1 MVETKTNRKLK
12 KKFRITKRIRGGAP
26 KPDPAIINKL
36 KQKLLDKQT
45 AERDKQMAERSL
57 IIEQMNAVPAQPG
70 WFWWLPKMSA
80 KNKLAIEAEDEERKQ
95 LIAAELKAIE
105 KEKESKAAE
114 EKAAFEK
121 AARKKDKKSR
131 QKETLTAKSKLEEEK
146 RAELEE
152 EKGVKEEEKKARL
165 EEEKGSK
172 GKGSKSDEEKNTE
185 VQVKVGA
192 DKTVEVVLPPPPK
205 KQKPKRTINIQ
216 NISIFNEARL
226 EELKSLHIT
235 SEDLTTN
242 ETTTVTPYSNLKE
255 HLEYPMR
262 NVFYEPNAPNKIVK
276 YENEVLD
283 PANSVVRSIL
293 RKMFVVYGA
302 IATQLYTKNSPYQLV
317 MKGTRALYLNKEALD
332 KPLITSDID
341 VSIIKRSDYVED
353 SETSYEVRK
362 KLAEYIS
369 SLIVTICDGPG
380 FEIDAAIPIHNTD
393 IVKITYR
400 NPVSGERIGLSDIG
414 ITQEDMI
421 DKSPNP
427 AADIDSYIRMSILIK
442 GIYVTF
448 LYPTIDTMRLEKE
461 LNREYYKNKIDE
473 FTGSKS
479 KDNKRTE
486 YKRKLNNMTKGLNK
500 IKLALG
506 EDVDEKTEVKQ
517 IVERAIQDR
526 ETRLGDAEKVKSGK
540 LTREELQELIN
551 SKRKK

>member
-1 MVETKTNRKLK
+1 MVQTKTNRKSK
-12 KKFRITKRIRGGAP
+12 KKFRVTKRIRGGAP
-26 KPDPAIINKL
+26 KPDTAIINKL
-36 KQKLLDKQT
+36 KQKLLDKQM
-45 AERDKQMAERSL
+45 AERDKQMAERAA
-57 IIEQMNAVPAQPG
+57 IIEQMNAAPAAAHSG
-70 WFWWLPKMSA
+70 WLWWLPKTPA
-80 KNKLAIEAEDEERKQ
+80 KNKLAIEIEDEDRKQ
-95 LIAAELKAIE
+95 LIAAELKAID
-105 KEKESKAAE
+105 KEKERKAAE
-114 EKAAFEK
+114 EKAEFEK
-121 AARKKDKKSR
+121 SARKKDKKSR
-131 QKETLTAKSKLEEEK
+131 QKENLTAKSRLEEEKRAKLEEEK
-146 RAELEE
+146 R
-152 EKGVKEEEKKARL
+152 VKVEDEEKK
-165 EEEKGSK
+165 
-172 GKGSKSDEEKNTE
+172 TE
-185 VQVKVGA
+185 VQVKV
-192 DKTVEVVLPPPPK
+192 DVDPTVDVVLPPPPK

-226 EELKSLHIT
+226 EELKSLDIT
-235 SEDLTTN
+235 SEDLITN
-242 ETTTVTPYSNLKE
+242 ETTTVTAYSNLKD

-262 NVFYEPNAPNKIVK
+262 NIFYEPNDPNKIVK

-317 MKGTRALYLNKEALD
+317 MKGTRALYLNKEAFD

-369 SLIVTICDGPG
+369 SLIITLCEGPG
-380 FEIDAAIPIHNTD
+380 YEIDATIPVHNTD

-427 AADIDSYIRMSILIK
+427 AVDIDSYMRMSILIK

-448 LYPTIDTMRLEKE
+448 LYPTIDNMRLEKE
-461 LNREYYKNKIDE
+461 LNKEYYKYEIDKL
-473 FTGSKS
+473 TG
-479 KDNKRTE
+479 DERTKYE
-486 YKRKLNNMTKGLNK
+486 RKLNNMTKGLNK

-506 EDVDEKTEVKQ
+506 EDLDEKTEVKQ
-517 IVERAIQDR
+517 IVERAIQER

>member
-36 KQKLLDKQT
+36 KKKLLDKQT
-45 AERDKQMAERSL
+45 AERDKQMAERAL

-80 KNKLAIEAEDEERKQ
+80 KNKLAIETEDEERKQ

-105 KEKESKAAE
+105 KEKERKADE

-131 QKETLTAKSKLEEEK
+131 QKEIITAKSKLEEEK
-146 RAELEE
+146 RTKLEE
-152 EKGVKEEEKKARL
+152 EKRTNEEEKRAKEEEKKTKM
-165 EEEKGSK
+165 EE
-172 GKGSKSDEEKNTE
+172 GKNSKSEDEKKTE
-185 VQVKVGA
+185 VQAKVSV
-192 DKTVEVVLPPPPK
+192 DTTVDVVLPPPPK

-226 EELKSLHIT
+226 EELKSLDVL

-242 ETTTVTPYSNLKE
+242 ETTTVTKYSNLKE

-262 NVFYEPNAPNKIVK
+262 NVFYEPNDPNKIVK

-461 LNREYYKNKIDE
+461 LNKEYYKNKIDKH
-473 FTGSKS
+473 TG
-479 KDNKRTE
+479 NERTKYE
-486 YKRKLNNMTKGLNK
+486 RKLNNMTKGLNK